1 MWICSIKKKFK
12 SSSSQTAILKVA
24 FLFANLEKFLHALNL
39 IPGMNYSIL
48 RKLWNYFQD
57 WKQVWKTT
65 NPDLLNEAGLTKN
78 SIRSFVDAKKNIQIE
93 NELEQLFKLK
103 IALIAQDNP
112 EYPFLLKEI
121 PNPPF
126 LLYRKGSPLHLL
138 HRCVAIV
145 GTRMPSTYGQKM
157 ASNLSK
163 AISFQGGIT
172 ISGLAFGIDA
182 QVHRAAIKEKK
193 PTIAILPTSLTNIM
207 PPSHFQLAQEIIR
220 NGGVLLSEYAN
231 DKLFYKSR
239 FLERNRLISGLSM
252 STIIIEAKLR
262 SGALITARHAL
273 EQNRTLYAL
282 PGDIT
287 RPQAQG
293 CLQLIA
299 QGAEPVISID
309 QLLDQLG
316 FEKTPRQLELFNPE
330 EQRILKHLE
339 EEARTNEELAQ
350 LTGLPL
356 PQLFT
361 TLTTLELKSAIHKTA
376 DFKWVRD

>member
-1 MWICSIKKKFK
+1 M
-12 SSSSQTAILKVA
+12 
-24 FLFANLEKFLHALNL
+24 EKYLHAFNL

-48 RKLWNYFQD
+48 KKLWNYFQD
-57 WKQVWKTT
+57 WKQAWKNT
-65 NPDLLNEAGLTKN
+65 NPDLLNEARLTKN
-78 SIRSFVDAKKNIQIE
+78 SIQSFLDAKKKIQIE
-93 NELEQLFKLK
+93 AELEQLSKLK
-103 IALIAQDNP
+103 IALIPQDNP

-126 LLYRKGSPLHLL
+126 LLYRKGASLHLL

-163 AISFQGGIT
+163 AISLQGGIT

-193 PTIAILPTSLTNIM
+193 PTIAILPTSLLNIM

-220 NGGVLLSEYAN
+220 TGGTLLSEYAN

-252 STIIIEAKLR
+252 STIIIEAKLK

-293 CLQLIA
+293 CLHLIA
-299 QGAEPVISID
+299 QGAEPILSID
-309 QLLDQLG
+309 QLLEDLG
-316 FEKTPRQLELFNPE
+316 FETQPRQLELFTPE
-330 EQRILKHLE
+330 EQKILIHLE
-339 EEARTNEELAQ
+339 KEPCTSETLAE
-350 LTGLPL
+350 LTGLPMAK
-356 PQLFT
+356 LFM
-361 TLTTLELKSAIHKTA
+361 TLTALELRSAIHKTP
-376 DFKWVRD
+376 DFKWQVN